1 MFKQKKLYLSVKEA
15 EETEK
20 LEVTEKTHLYMR
32 AAVVI
37 LNWNGKAFLEKYL
50 PVLIEHTPEEVGT
63 IYVADNGSTDG
74 SVQMLKSCW
83 PSVKLIE
90 FDQNYGFTG
99 GYNRAL
105 KQIEAEFYVLI
116 NSDIRVSK
124 GWLSTVIDFMDN
136 HPHVGICMPKILS
149 ESRHEQLMQS
159 QPEQEQLKHGLQ
171 KQEALKQSQPGYE
184 PLKQS
189 QPGYEP
195 LKQSQPR
202 YEQPEHEQPEH
213 EQPGYE
219 QFEYAGACGGFID
232 RFGYPFC
239 RGRILSKVEDDLGQY
254 DTPMEIFWA
263 SGACMVVRSHIYNQ
277 LGGLDESFFAHME
290 EIDFCWRAKLMGYHA
305 WVVPQSKVYHVGG
318 GTLPNNSPR
327 KLYLNYRNN
336 LLMLYKNL
344 PYRKGEH
351 STIFRRNAT
360 IFIRMCFDGLSA
372 LAYLAQGKFSFFKAV
387 FSAHCHYRRMKKTTE
402 ISSRCIS
409 YTNSFMKHLAG
420 VYNRSIIRCFFTGR
434 NKFSKL

>member
-1 MFKQKKLYLSVKEA
+1 
-15 EETEK
+15 
-20 LEVTEKTHLYMR
+20 MR

-74 SVQMLKSCW
+74 SVELLKSCW
-83 PSVKLIE
+83 PQEATLEGATLEGATPQGTGPRVKLIE
-90 FDQNYGFTG
+90 LDQNYGFTG

-116 NSDIRVSK
+116 NSDIRVSE

-136 HPHVGICMPKILS
+136 HPDVGICMPKILS
-149 ESRHEQLMQS
+149 EAD
-159 QPEQEQLKHGLQ
+159 HG
-171 KQEALKQSQPGYE
+171 
-184 PLKQS
+184 
-189 QPGYEP
+189 
-195 LKQSQPR
+195 
-202 YEQPEHEQPEH
+202 
-213 EQPGYE
+213 

-239 RGRILSKVEDDLGQY
+239 RGRILSKVEMDEGQSNA
-254 DTPMEIFWA
+254 PMEIFWA
-263 SGACMVVRSHIYNQ
+263 SGACRVVRSHIYNQ

-344 PYRKGEH
+344 PYRNTAI
-351 STIFRRNAT
+351 SSRNTSLLRRNAT
-360 IFIRMCFDGLSA
+360 IFLRMCLDGLSA
-372 LAYLAQGKFSFFKAV
+372 LAYLAQGKFQFFKAV
-387 FSAHCHYRRMKKTTE
+387 FKAHRDYRKMKKTTE

-409 YTNSFMKHLAG
+409 YTNSYLKHLAG
-420 VYNRSIIRCFFTGR
+420 AYNRSIILCFFTGR

>member
-1 MFKQKKLYLSVKEA
+1 
-15 EETEK
+15 
-20 LEVTEKTHLYMR
+20 MR

-37 LNWNGKAFLEKYL
+37 LNWNGKSFLEKYL

-74 SVQMLKSCW
+74 SVELLKSGW
-83 PSVKLIE
+83 PQVKLIE

-105 KQIEAEFYVLI
+105 KQIDAEFYVLI
-116 NSDIRVSK
+116 NSDIRVSE
-124 GWLSTVIDFMDN
+124 GWLDAVIDFMDN
-136 HPHVGICMPKILS
+136 HPDAGICMPKILS
-149 ESRHEQLMQS
+149 EADHS
-159 QPEQEQLKHGLQ
+159 
-171 KQEALKQSQPGYE
+171 
-184 PLKQS
+184 
-189 QPGYEP
+189 
-195 LKQSQPR
+195 
-202 YEQPEHEQPEH
+202 
-213 EQPGYE
+213 

-232 RFGYPFC
+232 KFGYPFC
-239 RGRILSKVEDDLGQY
+239 RGRILSNVETDNGQY
-254 DTPMEIFWA
+254 DDPTEIFWA

-336 LLMLYKNL
+336 LLMLHKNL
-344 PYRKGEH
+344 PYKNGE
-351 STIFRRNAT
+351 TRAVLRRNAT
-360 IFIRMCFDGLSA
+360 IFIRMCLDGLSA
-372 LAYLAQGKFSFFKAV
+372 LAYIAQGKFNFFKAV
-387 FSAHCHYRRMKKTTE
+387 LQAHSDYRKMKKNTE

-409 YTNSFMKHLAG
+409 YTNSYMKYLAG
-420 VYNRSIIRCFFTGR
+420 VYNRSIILCFFTGR

>member
-1 MFKQKKLYLSVKEA
+1 
-15 EETEK
+15 
-20 LEVTEKTHLYMR
+20 MR

-37 LNWNGKAFLEKYL
+37 LNWNGKTFLEKYL
-50 PVLIEHTPEEVGT
+50 PVLIEHTPVEVGT

-74 SVQMLKSCW
+74 SVELLKSGW
-83 PSVKLIE
+83 TDVKLIE

-116 NSDIRVSK
+116 NSDIRVSE
-124 GWLSTVIDFMDN
+124 GWLNGIIDFMDN
-136 HPHVGICMPKILS
+136 HPDAGICMPKILS
-149 ESRHEQLMQS
+149 ESRHEQL
-159 QPEQEQLKHGLQ
+159 EQGLM
-171 KQEALKQSQPGYE
+171 
-184 PLKQS
+184 
-189 QPGYEP
+189 
-195 LKQSQPR
+195 
-202 YEQPEHEQPEH
+202 EH
-213 EQPGYE
+213 E

-239 RGRILSKVEDDLGQY
+239 RGRILSNVEYDMGQY
-254 DTPMEIFWA
+254 DNPMEIFWA

-344 PYRKGEH
+344 PYRKGEQR
-351 STIFRRNAT
+351 TIFRRNAT
-360 IFIRMCFDGLSA
+360 IFIRMCLDGLSA
-372 LAYLAQGKFSFFKAV
+372 LAYLAQGKMSFFKAV
-387 FSAHCHYRRMKKTTE
+387 FNAHCDFRKMKKATE

-409 YTNSFMKHLAG
+409 YTNSYMKYLAG
-420 VYNRSIIRCFFTGR
+420 VYNRSIILCFFTGR
-434 NKFSKL
+434 KKFSKL

>member
-1 MFKQKKLYLSVKEA
+1 
-15 EETEK
+15 
-20 LEVTEKTHLYMR
+20 MR

-50 PVLIEHTPEEVGT
+50 PVLIEHTPEAIGT
-63 IYVADNGSTDG
+63 VYVADNGSTDG
-74 SVQMLKSCW
+74 SVEYLKSGW
-83 PSVKLIE
+83 LEGNLNEKPEGAASYGSTPKVKLIQL
-90 FDQNYGFTG
+90 DQNYGFTG

-116 NSDIRVSK
+116 NSDIRVSE
-124 GWLSTVIDFMDN
+124 GWLNAVIDFMDN
-136 HPHVGICMPKILS
+136 HPDAGICMPKILS
-149 ESRHEQLMQS
+149 EADHN
-159 QPEQEQLKHGLQ
+159 
-171 KQEALKQSQPGYE
+171 
-184 PLKQS
+184 
-189 QPGYEP
+189 
-195 LKQSQPR
+195 
-202 YEQPEHEQPEH
+202 
-213 EQPGYE
+213 

-239 RGRILSKVEDDLGQY
+239 RGRILSNVEMDQGQY
-254 DTPMEIFWA
+254 DNPREIFWA

-344 PYRKGEH
+344 PYRKGKQNSFIFGH
-351 STIFRRNAT
+351 TTVFRRNAT
-360 IFIRMCFDGLSA
+360 IFIRMCLDGLSA
-372 LAYLAQGKFSFFKAV
+372 LAYLAQGKFQFFKAV
-387 FSAHCHYRRMKKTTE
+387 FKAHCDYRKMKRSTK
-402 ISSRCIS
+402 ISNRCIS
-409 YTNSFMKHLAG
+409 YTNSYMKHLAG
-420 VYNRSIIRCFFTGR
+420 VYNRSIILCFFTGR